1 MAEPAPPLSNPRVA
15 SAIAYSAWWA
25 SGAVIWLVERDR
37 PDVRFHGM
45 QSLVAFG
52 TVFLAWLTCW
62 MGSFAALIVSADGFF
77 VLQRVAQGILIGGFV
92 VWAVCL
98 VQVLRGARDSPA
110 VLRRRGRA
118 PRRPAHISPFQSS
131 GSGLTD
137 RKISRCHLPPP
148 QGSMTS
154 VAMTSTRISANVRAS
169 GSPSRWYALSSQP
182 KLG

>member
-1 MAEPAPPLSNPRVA
+1 MTGLAPALGPNPRVA

-62 MGSFAALIVSADGFF
+62 LGSFATLIVSANGFF
-77 VLQRVAQGILIGGFV
+77 VLQRAAQGILIGGFV

-98 VQVLRGARDSPA
+98 VQVLRGAP
-110 VLRRRGRA
+110 
-118 PRRPAHISPFQSS
+118 I
-131 GSGLTD
+131 
-137 RKISRCHLPPP
+137 HLPLFGGVAARLDARLTSLRSNP
-148 QGSMTS
+148 QARG
-154 VAMTSTRISANVRAS
+154 
-169 GSPSRWYALSSQP
+169 
-182 KLG
+182 

>member
-1 MAEPAPPLSNPRVA
+1 MTGPAPTLSNPRVA

-98 VQVLRGARDSPA
+98 VQVLRGAR
-110 VLRRRGRA
+110 
-118 PRRPAHISPFQSS
+118 I
-131 GSGLTD
+131 
-137 RKISRCHLPPP
+137 HLPLFGGVAERLDARLTSLRSSP
-148 QGSMTS
+148 QARG
-154 VAMTSTRISANVRAS
+154 
-169 GSPSRWYALSSQP
+169 
-182 KLG
+182 

>member
-1 MAEPAPPLSNPRVA
+1 MAELRPPLGPNSRVA

-92 VWAVCL
+92 LWAVCL
-98 VQVLRGARDSPA
+98 VQVLRGAA
-110 VLRRRGRA
+110 
-118 PRRPAHISPFQSS
+118 I
-131 GSGLTD
+131 
-137 RKISRCHLPPP
+137 HLPFFGGVAERLDARLTSLRSSP
-148 QGSMTS
+148 QARG
-154 VAMTSTRISANVRAS
+154 
-169 GSPSRWYALSSQP
+169 
-182 KLG
+182 

>member
-1 MAEPAPPLSNPRVA
+1 MAELRPPLGPNSRVA

-62 MGSFAALIVSADGFF
+62 MGSFVALIVSADGFF

-92 VWAVCL
+92 LWAVCL
-98 VQVLRGARDSPA
+98 VQVLRGAAIRLPFFGGVAERLDARLTSLRSSPQA
-110 VLRRRGRA
+110 RG
-118 PRRPAHISPFQSS
+118 
-131 GSGLTD
+131 
-137 RKISRCHLPPP
+137 
-148 QGSMTS
+148 
-154 VAMTSTRISANVRAS
+154 
-169 GSPSRWYALSSQP
+169 
-182 KLG
+182 